1 MKTETVKVHAMD
13 TTTNEWV
20 WWLIDED
27 MADEF
32 ADSLLDCG
40 FIFDRVD
47 HTPEWLAENEQLRV
61 RPFPYTDNIGRTEQ
75 WKLF

>member
-1 MKTETVKVHAMD
+1 MSDPYAILITTNKGQRMKTETVKVHAMD

-47 HTPEWLAENEQLRV
+47 HTPEWLAENE
-61 RPFPYTDNIGRTEQ
+61 
-75 WKLF
+75 